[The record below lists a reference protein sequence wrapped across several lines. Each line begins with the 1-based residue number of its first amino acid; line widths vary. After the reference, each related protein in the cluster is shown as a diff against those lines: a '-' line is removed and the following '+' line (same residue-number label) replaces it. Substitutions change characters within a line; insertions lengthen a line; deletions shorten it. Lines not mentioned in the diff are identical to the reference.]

1 MVEETVIARGPQ
13 GYNWLHF
20 VLRFE
25 VVSIFFFF
33 HKYYDL
39 LCLCKNR
46 RIYNLST
53 AQNKSM
59 VYSPQA
65 HLTASWSM
73 ILYTCRIAGLPRV
86 SIEKWEKES
95 FITKDLE
102 PTYKKWLCIILL
114 LNCLLSE
121 EFRIKKIYKFYKYP
135 NIGMGHCYCYW
146 KYCYWTLL
154 LLLHCYWNITTEYK
168 RVLIRVSS
176 TFDNLETG
184 GFALE

>member
-1 MVEETVIARGPQ
+1 
-13 GYNWLHF
+13 
-20 VLRFE
+20 
-25 VVSIFFFF
+25 
-33 HKYYDL
+33 
-39 LCLCKNR
+39 
-46 RIYNLST
+46 
-53 AQNKSM
+53 
-59 VYSPQA
+59 
-65 HLTASWSM
+65 M

-121 EFRIKKIYKFYKYP
+121 EFRNKIIYKFYKYP
-135 NIGMGHCYCYW
+135 NIAMG
-146 KYCYWTLL
+146 
-154 LLLHCYWNITTEYK
+154 NTTEYK